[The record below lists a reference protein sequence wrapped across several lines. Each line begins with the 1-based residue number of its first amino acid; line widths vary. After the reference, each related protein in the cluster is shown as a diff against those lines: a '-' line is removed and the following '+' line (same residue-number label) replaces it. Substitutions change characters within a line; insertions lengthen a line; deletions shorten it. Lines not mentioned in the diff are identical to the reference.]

1 MSPAMVAAAAV
12 AGRLADVRPL
22 LGRPQGLSAMDKFT
36 RLTATACPLN
46 VTNLNTDQLLPARY
60 LKWPRAAG
68 LGKVLLQD
76 LRFDSEGRE
85 QADFPLNRPPWRDAK
100 IIVAGRN
107 FGCGSSREAAVY
119 ALYDYGIRC
128 VIAPS
133 FGDIFAGNA
142 IQNGLLTAAVPDDVA
157 AELMATLATTPE
169 TPVTV
174 DLEQQTIICG
184 NHSYGFASIRSGA
197 CGCSMAGTISRSPKA
212 SPIGSRH
219 SKRRIV
225 STAHGLF
232 RLNRMTWDDSR
243 AAIC

>member
-1 MSPAMVAAAAV
+1 
-12 AGRLADVRPL
+12 
-22 LGRPQGLSAMDKFT
+22 MDKFT
-36 RLTATACPLN
+36 RITATACPLN
-46 VTNLNTDQLLPARY
+46 VTNINTDQLLPARY

-85 QADFPLNRPPWRDAK
+85 QPDFPLNRPQWRDAK

-142 IQNGLLTAAVPDDVA
+142 VQNGLLTAAVPDDVA
-157 AELMATLATTPE
+157 AETHVAPDDDAGDARHRRPRTADHYMRQSQLRF
-169 TPVTV
+169 
-174 DLEQQTIICG
+174 
-184 NHSYGFASIRSGA
+184 HHRSGPA
-197 CGCSMAGTISRSPKA
+197 TAAAQRLGRYRAHRKFFGPDRGIQSG
-212 SPIGSRH
+212 GSH
-219 SKRRIV
+219 APHVGV
-225 STAHGLF
+225 SV
-232 RLNRMTWDDSR
+232 
-243 AAIC
+243 